1 MGTSAVTRSPPS
13 CWLIEMGVCM
23 PDDEIV
29 VGSFP
34 KNNREEVRVSLS
46 KFKGYDLVGVRQW
59 YRNENDDPRPS
70 KSGITIRVDLLPEL
84 LELIQKARDIAVEKG
99 ILELE
104 DHSDE

>member
-1 MGTSAVTRSPPS
+1 
-13 CWLIEMGVCM
+13 M
-23 PDDEIV
+23 PDEEIV

-34 KNNREEVRVSLS
+34 KNPREEVRVTLS

-59 YRNENDDPRPS
+59 FRTETDDLRPS

-84 LELIQKARDIAVEKG
+84 LELIEKARDIAVEKG

-104 DHSDE
+104 EAE

>member
-1 MGTSAVTRSPPS
+1 
-13 CWLIEMGVCM
+13 M
-23 PDDEIV
+23 PDEEIV

-59 YRNENDDPRPS
+59 FRNENDEPRPS

-84 LELIQKARDIAVEKG
+84 LELIEKARDIAVDKG
-99 ILELE
+99 LLDLE
-104 DHSDE
+104 DEE